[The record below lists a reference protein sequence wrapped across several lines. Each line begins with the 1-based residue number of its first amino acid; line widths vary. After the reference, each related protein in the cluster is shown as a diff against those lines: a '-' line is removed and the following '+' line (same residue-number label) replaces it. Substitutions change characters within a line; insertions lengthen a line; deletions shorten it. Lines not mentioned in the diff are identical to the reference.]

1 MECTSAFTALQKEK
15 DSNPQQMCSFFPETL
30 TLSLSQNKEADKVEL
45 LCSWSARRQK
55 KKDDAFFFNR

>member
-1 MECTSAFTALQKEK
+1 
-15 DSNPQQMCSFFPETL
+15 MCSFFPETL